1 MKNLLDFIKAV
12 GQDIK
17 ELEANAAPERHGPTG
32 WFLDRSVDPWVF
44 RFDNGASLT
53 LGNVDQRAYIYPDS
67 SPITAVGISQ
77 YRVVLTLMR
86 QANGSISVADWR
98 EVSNAARF
106 WNLAKVTNPV
116 RDASGWDFSKAMYNA
131 ADTSGPSRRSQ
142 HILIRCYFELGIF
155 TEEDILSFGAVKK

>member
-17 ELEANAAPERHGPTG
+17 ELKASAAPERHGPTG

-67 SPITAVGISQ
+67 SPITEKKTSE
-77 YRVVLTLMR
+77 YRVILTLMR
-86 QANGSISVADWR
+86 VANGSVTVADLR
-98 EVSNAARF
+98 EAGYVARF
-106 WNLAKVTNPV
+106 WGSAQVTNPV
-116 RDASGWDFSKAMYNA
+116 RDSSKWDFAKAVYNA
-131 ADTSGPSRRSQ
+131 GDANGPSRRNQ
-142 HILIRCYFELGIF
+142 HILIRCYYELGIF